1 MWLLWIEFATL
12 ATGAVLYI
20 LNTIVFWF
28 WFIYLV
34 DAMKRKRGYYKTT
47 LRCIEVESD
56 PHLQMLAYNAKT
68 ELVKYVYLFCLN
80 LIDWAGITN
89 LLLLSILQFVWDNQT
104 EISNDHLPSGSG
116 KWSIPFKLSIQYFGN
131 IYLIFSTSIIGSL
144 CMYLSARYA
153 QKSWITS
160 NRIPHWICFF
170 LLSSSTAQ
178 ILVNICDTYIIGIW
192 LDKIVVTLSVLFAW
206 KQYRKLNMVI
216 QWSIVDLRVSGN
228 IELLEKQVRMKRRFN
243 RIFTTIWIGVSC
255 LLVANFIILISQ
267 TTHLIH
273 RMDTH
278 VTSYTGN
285 HSFTETLLCPL
296 KFEANDPIIIYLI
309 RKIIATIGCLFIFIP
324 YVGYGLCTMFV
335 ILWRLFKG
343 KTGYRT
349 HFHVHDMLTKPLI

>member
-28 WFIYLV
+28 WLIYLV

-56 PHLQMLAYNAKT
+56 PHLLMLAYNAKT
-68 ELVKYVYLFCLN
+68 ELVKFVYLFCLN
-80 LIDWAGITN
+80 LIDWAGITSA
-89 LLLLSILQFVWDNQT
+89 LLLSILQFVRDNQT
-104 EISNDHLPSGSG
+104 ELSNDHLPSGSG
-116 KWSIPFKLSIQYFGN
+116 KWYSPYKLSIQYFGN

-153 QKSWITS
+153 QKSWIKS
-160 NRIPHWICFF
+160 NRIPYWICFF
-170 LLSSSTAQ
+170 LLSLSAAQ
-178 ILVNICDTYIIGIW
+178 ILVIICDTYIIGIW
-192 LDKIVVTLSVLFAW
+192 CENMIVTSSVIFAW

-228 IELLEKQVRMKRRFN
+228 IELLVKQVRMKRRFN

-255 LLVANFIILISQ
+255 LLLTNFIILISQ
-267 TTHLIH
+267 TTNIIH
-273 RMDTH
+273 RMD
-278 VTSYTGN
+278 N
-285 HSFTETLLCPL
+285 HSFTETLLCPS
-296 KFEANDPIIIYLI
+296 KIEANDPINIYFI
-309 RKIIATIGCLFIFIP
+309 QEIIATIGCLFIFIP
-324 YVGYGLCTMFV
+324 YVGYGLCIMFV
-335 ILWRLFKG
+335 ILWRLFRG

>member
-1 MWLLWIEFATL
+1 ML

-28 WFIYLV
+28 WLIYLV

-56 PHLQMLAYNAKT
+56 PHLLMLAYNAKT
-68 ELVKYVYLFCLN
+68 ELVKFVYLFCLN

-89 LLLLSILQFVWDNQT
+89 LLLLSILQIFLLDNQQ
-104 EISNDHLPSGSG
+104 ELPNDHLPSGSG
-116 KWSIPFKLSIQYFGN
+116 KWSIPYFGN
-131 IYLIFSTSIIGSL
+131 IYLVFSAAIFGSL

-153 QKSWITS
+153 QKSWIKS
-160 NRIPHWICFF
+160 NRIPYWICFF

-178 ILVNICDTYIIGIW
+178 VLVNICDTYIIGMW

-243 RIFTTIWIGVSC
+243 RIFTTICMG
-255 LLVANFIILISQ
+255 
-267 TTHLIH
+267 
-273 RMDTH
+273 
-278 VTSYTGN
+278 Y
-285 HSFTETLLCPL
+285 
-296 KFEANDPIIIYLI
+296 
-309 RKIIATIGCLFIFIP
+309 IAG
-324 YVGYGLCTMFV
+324 
-335 ILWRLFKG
+335 
-343 KTGYRT
+343 
-349 HFHVHDMLTKPLI
+349 

>member
-1 MWLLWIEFATL
+1 MWILWIESAIL
-12 ATGAVLYI
+12 ATGAVAHILY
-20 LNTIVFWF
+20 TIVFWF

-68 ELVKYVYLFCLN
+68 ELVKFVYLFCLN
-80 LIDWAGITN
+80 LVDWAGITTAFT
-89 LLLLSILQFVWDNQT
+89 LYISKFVWDNQQKLPT
-104 EISNDHLPSGSG
+104 DHSPLRSG
-116 KWSIPFKLSIQYFGN
+116 KWFNLYNLIIPRIDNLCLVISMA
-131 IYLIFSTSIIGSL
+131 IIGSL

-153 QKSWITS
+153 QKSWLTS
-160 NRIPHWICFF
+160 NRIPYWICFF

-178 ILVNICDTYIIGIW
+178 VLVIICDTYIIGMW
-192 LDKIVVTLSVLFAW
+192 LENIVVTLSVFFAW

-243 RIFTTIWIGVSC
+243 RILTTIWIGVSC
-255 LLVANFIILISQ
+255 VLVANSIPLISQ
-267 TTHLIH
+267 TIH
-273 RMDTH
+273 ILHNM
-278 VTSYTGN
+278 GN
-285 HSFTETLLCPL
+285 HSFTDILICPSKVETKYVTIILLI
-296 KFEANDPIIIYLI
+296 EDIMTII
-309 RKIIATIGCLFIFIP
+309 GSLFFFIP
-324 YVGYGLCTMFV
+324 YIGYGLCTMFV